1 MNSKSGPVGKV
12 VPKEQPEAKPASSGV
27 NPVVMEKQ
35 NRTSFDPNK
44 QYSFEEENERD
55 LAARRIQRNF
65 RSYNARSYLRILIRS
80 NYVKLVDR
88 ETGLYIYKNKMTGE
102 TSFRKPLCL
111 GAFDLDLPHTPKAPE
126 DYEVGYMEGMPEG
139 WFLGVI
145 CKSFPRSGG
154 RLADMNRKIDA
165 EKEALMEL
173 IPHDFICRFRPEN
186 VTFIEDPRASELLD
200 SIERLSRICT
210 KKGFFV
216 LYLCTHVMT
225 VVKGEPKTNPK
236 ETAYFATKET
246 VWGKP
251 EEIASSS
258 MSLTALCKQLQKLPC
273 KRKTV
278 ILNYAHMQPPKKTV
292 FASVRSVYPPS
303 DVLSRLADNADCAVI
318 ASCVT
323 GATMSETLS
332 HMPSLASN
340 KVTKKNNKKVSA
352 DGGPLAADDADA
364 KAGKKNDDSDV
375 GESSGAEDLSSPPTD
390 LQQQRPESAGDDKS
404 VHSDYTDQTKDG
416 EEGDDEDGEGHH
428 HRHHV
433 HEDSAEEF
441 FRMLDGKDH
450 SHDGENSLANLLLNA
465 YKSRRSTATAWS
477 KAMEKLVEDWKV
489 PPEAELKPSPK
500 PPPLRADW
508 SKDATTGTFNIT
520 LPTSSDIWA
529 NRIDT
534 AIWRVKRALGPP
546 SNFIREQF
554 RSLKKRVMSGPCQ
567 TSQLGSKSQDPMLIF
582 GSALADGLRGGAH
595 RPNKRTVT
603 AKMLFDHIEASMR
616 ASCKKLY
623 EDALAAAL
631 VKATAEAKEAND
643 NRKYPDKEPEIL
655 VDHKAVI
662 RSVNPVDFN
671 QNPLLFVPKNNAKAA
686 KNPICIRCGPPAAPD
701 KPFVVRTGTNE
712 VLLEWYSPEFEG
724 VKPWKY
730 QIEMRNNSRVFN
742 TWKPINY
749 TPEIRLT
756 RFLVRDLPSGVACR
770 FRVSAFN
777 NGGWSRDSKETGNVI
792 PGEELTPLQTAGRW
806 RKIGLGGPMAILD
819 KMRLEPLNRLENTL
833 GLRRLSAFAQKSNG
847 FAKGS
852 VQLKAAAAA
861 LTAIDTFEDD
871 TQMISAA
878 LMLIGWTLFGGPGTD
893 RVRILL
899 DRNNFAGL
907 VEGFMERFR
916 MDSAIINAA
925 AFARSSHSAIPQ
937 APEFVPTRDEEDE
950 KKEDSEDLGTD
961 SEEED
966 EEVKKKKDEEAK
978 KPKHNLNDARCAV
991 GSYLYFNMAR
1001 IPDHMRPP
1009 EKSEEEKKKDDEAE
1023 AEERAAAEAAD
1034 AEREEEKEKARQKKA
1049 RSKAFM
1055 EKALLDQEKKKNSR
1069 S

>member
-1 MNSKSGPVGKV
+1 MSGASGK
-12 VPKEQPEAKPASSGV
+12 PAPAPGQAAAKASSGL

-35 NRTSFDPNK
+35 DRAAFDPNK

-65 RSYNARSYLRILIRS
+65 RSYNARSYLRTLIRS

-102 TSFRKPLCL
+102 TTFRKPLCL

-173 IPHDFICRFRPEN
+173 VPHDFICRFRPEN

-200 SIERLSRICT
+200 SIERLSRVCT

-216 LYLCTHVMT
+216 LYLCTHVLT

-258 MSLTALCKQLQKLPC
+258 MSLTALCKQVQKLPC

-278 ILNYAHMQPPKKTV
+278 ILNYAHMQPPKKSV

-303 DVLSRLADNADCAVI
+303 DVLSRLADTADCAVI

-340 KVTKKNNKKVSA
+340 KATKKNNKKASA
-352 DGGPLAADDADA
+352 EGSSLAADEADA

-375 GESSGAEDLSSPPTD
+375 GESSGAEDSSSFPSE
-390 LQQQRPESAGDDKS
+390 QQRPDSAGDDKL

-416 EEGDDEDGEGHH
+416 EEGDDEDGEGHR

-450 SHDGENSLANLLLNA
+450 SHDGENSLSNLLLSA
-465 YKSRRSTATAWS
+465 YKSRRSSATAWS
-477 KAMEKLVEDWKV
+477 KAMEKLVADWKV
-489 PPEAELKPSPK
+489 PPEEELKPSPK

-508 SKDATTGTFNIT
+508 SKDAATGAFNIK
-520 LPTSSDIWA
+520 LPTSLERWN

-546 SNFIREQF
+546 TNFIREQI

-567 TSQLGSKSQDPMLIF
+567 TSQLGSTSQEPMLIF
-582 GSALADGLRGGAH
+582 GSALTDGLRGGAH
-595 RPNKRTVT
+595 RPTKRTVT
-603 AKMLFDHIEASMR
+603 AQMLFHHIEESMR

-631 VKATAEAKEAND
+631 LKAEAETKEAND

-655 VDHKAVI
+655 VDRDAVA
-662 RSVNPVDFN
+662 RSVNPADFN
-671 QNPLLFVPKNNAKAA
+671 QNPLLFVPRNNAKAA

-712 VLLEWYSPEFEG
+712 VLLEWYFPEFEG
-724 VKPWKY
+724 VKPRMY

-742 TWKPINY
+742 SWKPINY

-819 KMRLEPLNRLENTL
+819 KMRLGPLDRLENIL
-833 GLRRLSAFAQKSNG
+833 GLKRLSAFAQKGNG

-861 LTAIDTFEDD
+861 LTALDTFEDD
-871 TQMISAA
+871 VQIISAA
-878 LMLIGWTLFGGPGTD
+878 LSLIGWTLFGGPGAD
-893 RVRILL
+893 RVRVLL

-907 VEGFMERFR
+907 AEGYMERFR

-925 AFARSSHSAIPQ
+925 AFARSSYSAIPCT
-937 APEFVPTRDEEDE
+937 PEFVPTPDEDDE
-950 KKEDSEDLGTD
+950 KKEESEDLGTD
-961 SEEED
+961 SEEEN
-966 EEVKKKKDEEAK
+966 EEVKKKKKKKAEEAK

-1009 EKSEEEKKKDDEAE
+1009 PKKSEEEKHDESKAEAE
-1023 AEERAAAEAAD
+1023 ALAVDEAAEAA
-1034 AEREEEKEKARQKKA
+1034 REEDKEKARQKKA

-1055 EKALLDQEKKKNSR
+1055 DKALSDQEKKKNSR
-1069 S
+1069 R